1 MIRLVYGETLLDIGR
16 ERTVRALVRA
26 WRYGAVVA
34 VVPVQ
39 IPLVRRPEVAVVALD
54 HRHRVVLDVLG
65 VPSPHVSHV
74 VALHTPEEFLLQV
87 RRLLVPVDQRPAMAA
102 ERANGTPDEGHGRLF
117 HFVLLLL

>member
-1 MIRLVYGETLLDIGR
+1 VYCETLLDVGR

-26 WRYGAVVA
+26 RRYGAMVA

-39 IPLVRRPEVAVVALD
+39 VPLVRRPEVAVVALD

-74 VALHTPEEFLLQV
+74 VAQHTPEEFFLQV
-87 RRLLVPVDQRPAMAA
+87 RRLLVPVDQRPAVTT
-102 ERANGTPDEGHGRLF
+102 ERAHGTPDERHGRLF